1 MVETVGPFLLVY
13 LCNLY
18 APGIP
23 SRDGH
28 ETSRYTANGMMENYN
43 RRGID
48 KSFAGLAE
56 AAWVVENSSPNKCFE
71 QPKIIRQDGIRFR
84 WR

>member
-1 MVETVGPFLLVY
+1 MVETFGPFLPVY
-13 LCNLY
+13 LYNLY
-18 APGIP
+18 APGIL

-28 ETSRYTANGMMENYN
+28 ETGRYTANGMTENYN
-43 RRGID
+43 NRGID

-56 AAWVVENSSPNKCFE
+56 ATQAVENSLPNKCFE
-71 QPKIIRQDGIRFR
+71 QPRIMRQDGIRFR